1 MSGTE
6 MKQRMQ
12 PRGSAL
18 VSVILVLLVLTIVG
32 VGIAYF
38 TSMEDRLSG
47 NTRIAKAG
55 FYAADA
61 GLRRGEALLSKVISL
76 NPSACGTVGA
86 TQLLGARL
94 SGSDL
99 KVPGGGYPALVLDL
113 LTLPAATVACL
124 GADAQAYTS
133 VSIPSPTGVSV
144 VDKVTYSLYLRNNV
158 DDTSG
163 TETVDTDNIVNLI
176 SVGTV
181 QLATGVVV
189 TKIVEEQLNLGVTG
203 AMASTQKLGNTGG
216 TGGGLKQ

>member
-6 MKQRMQ
+6 MRQRMQ

-61 GLRRGEALLSKVISL
+61 GLRRGEAVLNKLVNLS
-76 NPSACGTVGA
+76 PSVCGTITV
-86 TQLLGARL
+86 TQLLGARTA
-94 SGSDL
+94 GTDP
-99 KVPGGGYPALVLDL
+99 KVPGGGYTALGLDL
-113 LTLPAATVACL
+113 STFNASSACL
-124 GADAQAYTS
+124 GTDAQAYAN

-144 VDKVTYSLYLRNNV
+144 ADKVTYSLYLRNNV
-158 DDTSG
+158 DDGLG
-163 TETVDTDNIVNLI
+163 TDLLDTDSIVNLVSI
-176 SVGTV
+176 GTV
-181 QLATGVVV
+181 KLATGVVV
-189 TKIVEEQLNLGVTG
+189 TKIIEEQLNLGVTG
-203 AMASTQKLGNTGG
+203 AMASTQKGVNPAG
-216 TGGGLKQ
+216 TGSGTY